1 MARVL
6 VALFCQVW
14 GARLGGGDESTRRR
28 VEFMGQGHREGDEP
42 VGRSGPPD
50 GHARIVKALVRFC
63 SGLGL
68 GWSWADSYGLGLT
81 DPGT

>member
-50 GHARIVKALVRFC
+50 GHARIVKHWLDFAPVWGWAGH
-63 SGLGL
+63 GLIATVL
-68 GWSWADSYGLGLT
+68 D
-81 DPGT
+81 